1 MTITLIGLL
10 QQCQGINSNQFS
22 NFLQSSLNQIV
33 KLILNFLRNRF
44 KVISSCISFDDFI
57 SRNERKVNY
66 EKFHKMRVIYD
77 MFRTNIR
84 KAFNPG
90 KHLTIDETLYSY
102 RGHCSHRQYI
112 KSKPAK
118 YGLKYNNIVDT
129 QTAYLLDTNPYLGKS
144 NQSDKNANNLGQK
157 IVESLAE
164 NFYGTKRFLFIKIYC
179 SFKRPIL
186 RYYYN

>member
-10 QQCQGINSNQFS
+10 QPCQGINSNQFS
-22 NFLQSSLNQIV
+22 NFLQGSLNQIV
-33 KLILNFLRNRF
+33 KLIINFLRNRF

-57 SRNERKVNY
+57 SRNERKVND

-84 KAFNPG
+84 KAFTPG

-164 NFYGTKRFLFIKIYC
+164 NFYGTKRF
-179 SFKRPIL
+179 
-186 RYYYN
+186 